1 MRKLLFLLIT
11 ICGVV
16 LTGCAQLIDLTEN
29 ESDVLAEYMAG
40 TMLRHAENYEEALI
54 YPEETTEEKEAA
66 IAPDMAETASETDL
80 ESHNITGQSQN
91 NTAVQSSENNKTVAQ
106 SSENNKAVAQ
116 NLSVQSQYGTIVS
129 LANMFKGIFK
139 NSLSITYQNY
149 KAYDSYPD
157 ENELFTIEPAEG
169 KKLIAFTFNVKN
181 ITKKTHKLDL
191 LKYNISYQLTDNN
204 SSVYYPM
211 MTLLAND
218 IQYINLGIDAGKT
231 RKAVILFELPEKV
244 DMSHLLLTLT
254 YEDKTTFL
262 DISQ

>member
-16 LTGCAQLIDLTEN
+16 LTGCAQLIDLTEK

-40 TMLRHAENYEEALI
+40 TMLRHADNYEEALI
-54 YPEETTEEKEAA
+54 YPEETKEENEAS
-66 IAPDMAETASETDL
+66 ITPDTAESTSDTDIEASD
-80 ESHNITGQSQN
+80 NADQAQAD
-91 NTAVQSSENNKTVAQ
+91 TAVQSSGNNT
-106 SSENNKAVAQ
+106 AVAQ
-116 NLSVQSQYGTIVS
+116 NLSVQSQYDTIVS
-129 LANMFKGIFK
+129 LASMFKDIFK
-139 NSLSITYQNY
+139 NTFSITYQNY

-157 ENELFTIEPAEG
+157 ENNLFTIEPAEG

-181 ITKKTHKLDL
+181 LTKKIQKLDL
-191 LKYNISYQLTDNN
+191 MKYNISYQLTDNN

-211 MTLLAND
+211 MTLLNND

-231 RKAVILFELPEKV
+231 RKAVILFELPENV
-244 DMSHLLLTLT
+244 DVSHLLLTLT

>member
-16 LTGCAQLIDLTEN
+16 LTGCAQLIDLSEN

-40 TMLRHAENYEEALI
+40 TMLRHADNYEEALI
-54 YPEETTEEKEAA
+54 YPEETTEENEAS
-66 IAPDMAETASETDL
+66 IAPNTTETASDTDI
-80 ESHNITGQSQN
+80 ESSDIADQAQAD
-91 NTAVQSSENNKTVAQ
+91 TAVQSSGNNT
-106 SSENNKAVAQ
+106 AVAQ
-116 NLSVQSQYGTIVS
+116 NLSVKSQNGTIVS
-129 LANMFKGIFK
+129 LASMFKDIYK
-139 NSLSITYQNY
+139 NNFSITYQNY

-157 ENELFTIEPAEG
+157 ENNLFTIESAEG

-181 ITKKTHKLDL
+181 ITKKSQKLDL
-191 LKYNISYQLTDNN
+191 MKYNISYQLTDNN

-211 MTLLAND
+211 MTLLDND

-244 DMSHLLLTLT
+244 DVSHLLLTLT

>member
-40 TMLRHAENYEEALI
+40 TMLRHTENYEEALI

-66 IAPDMAETASETDL
+66 IAPDMTETASETDL
-80 ESHNITGQSQN
+80 ESHNLTGQSQN
-91 NTAVQSSENNKTVAQ
+91 STAAQ

-181 ITKKTHKLDL
+181 ITKKTQKLDL

>member
-40 TMLRHAENYEEALI
+40 TMLRHSENYEEALI

-66 IAPDMAETASETDL
+66 IVPDMAETASETDL

-91 NTAVQSSENNKTVAQ
+91 STAVQ

-181 ITKKTHKLDL
+181 ITKKPQKLDL
-191 LKYNISYQLTDNN
+191 LKYNISYQLTDDN

-254 YEDKTTFL
+254 YEDKTTFI